1 MRQSLFVL
9 SIASAALAGLLF
21 GFDTA
26 VISGVT
32 ADLRD
37 IFDLSPAALGITV
50 SSALIGTLIGAMYA
64 GTLGDRFGSRDSLR
78 ATAVLY
84 FVSGLGCAL
93 SWDWSSL
100 VAFRFIGG
108 LAIGGSSVLAP
119 VYISEI
125 APPQRRGMLVGL
137 FQLNIVSGILVAY
150 LSNFLIGQL
159 DLGSHEWRWKL
170 AITAGPAAL
179 LFAMLLYVPHSP
191 RWLAAKGRTEEAL
204 RTLQLIGTPEERA
217 SFATLREASDAPV
230 GAGARLSWHAHRR
243 PILLAVSIAMFNQ
256 LAGINAILYY
266 LNDIFA
272 AAGFGKVS
280 SDLQAVGIGATNLL
294 FTLIAMLFID
304 RIGRKRLLL
313 TGAVGMFACLAS
325 VAMIMGADRWHELL
339 IWSLVGFIAFFAFS
353 QGAVIWVYISEIFP
367 TPVRSRGQ
375 SIGSSTHWL
384 MNALIAFSFPLIAA
398 HSKALPFV
406 FFAAMMLVQ
415 FIVVLLFF
423 PETKGVP
430 LEDVEHV
437 LAGRQARAQGA

>member
-1 MRQSLFVL
+1 MRKSLFIA
-9 SIASAALAGLLF
+9 SIGSAALAGLLF

-32 ADLRD
+32 GDLRTL
-37 IFDLSPAALGITV
+37 FELSPKALGITV
-50 SSALIGTLIGAMYA
+50 SSALFGTLLGAMSA
-64 GTLGDRFGSRDSLR
+64 GFLGDRFGSRDSLR
-78 ATAVLY
+78 VMAVLY
-84 FVSGLGCAL
+84 FVSGIGCAFA
-93 SWDWSSL
+93 WDWSSL
-100 VAFRFIGG
+100 VVFRFIGG

-137 FQLNIVSGILVAY
+137 FQLNIVIGILVAY

-159 DLGSHEWRWKL
+159 GLGAEEWRWKL
-170 AITAGPAAL
+170 GITAAPAAL
-179 LFAMLLYVPHSP
+179 LFAMLVHIPHSP
-191 RWLAAKGRTEEAL
+191 RWLAARNRMDEAL
-204 RTLQLIGTPEERA
+204 QALRSIGIADAQAELAQIRDASARTTGGA
-217 SFATLREASDAPV
+217 S
-230 GAGARLSWHAHRR
+230 LSWREHRK
-243 PILLAVSIAMFNQ
+243 PILLAIAIAMFNQ

-294 FTLIAMLFID
+294 FTLIAMTVID
-304 RIGRKRLLL
+304 KIGRKSLLL
-313 TGAVGMFACLAS
+313 IGAAGMVVCLTS
-325 VAMIMGADRWHELL
+325 VAVIMGADRWHEML

-367 TPVRSRGQ
+367 TPVRARGQ

-384 MNALIAFSFPLIAA
+384 MNALIAFSFPVIAA

-406 FFAAMMLVQ
+406 FFAAMMAVQ
-415 FIVVLLFF
+415 FIVVLWWF
-423 PETKGVP
+423 PETKGVA
-430 LEDVEHV
+430 LEDVDRMMSKTAH
-437 LAGRQARAQGA
+437 

>member
-1 MRQSLFVL
+1 
-9 SIASAALAGLLF
+9 
-21 GFDTA
+21 
-26 VISGVT
+26 
-32 ADLRD
+32 
-37 IFDLSPAALGITV
+37 
-50 SSALIGTLIGAMYA
+50 
-64 GTLGDRFGSRDSLR
+64 
-78 ATAVLY
+78 
-84 FVSGLGCAL
+84 
-93 SWDWSSL
+93 
-100 VAFRFIGG
+100 
-108 LAIGGSSVLAP
+108 
-119 VYISEI
+119 
-125 APPQRRGMLVGL
+125 
-137 FQLNIVSGILVAY
+137 
-150 LSNFLIGQL
+150 
-159 DLGSHEWRWKL
+159 
-170 AITAGPAAL
+170 
-179 LFAMLLYVPHSP
+179 
-191 RWLAAKGRTEEAL
+191 
-204 RTLQLIGTPEERA
+204 
-217 SFATLREASDAPV
+217 
-230 GAGARLSWHAHRR
+230 
-243 PILLAVSIAMFNQ
+243 MFNQ

-384 MNALIAFSFPLIAA
+384 MNALIAFSFPMIAA

-406 FFAAMMLVQ
+406 FFAAMMVVQ

-437 LAGRQARAQGA
+437 LAGRRARAQDA